1 MASRGR
7 LLCKS
12 DCIEVYDEKNT
23 AFLLICDLSKCFPHE
38 FMVNIV
44 LIRGNWTALLPKYGH
59 LWVKLKLLVIK
70 KKHT

>member
-1 MASRGR
+1 MLAPGGEKVSRVMINSTLNLHSFQWPAGGR

-44 LIRGNWTALLPKYGH
+44 LIRGN
-59 LWVKLKLLVIK
+59 
-70 KKHT
+70 